1 MDITNISSF
10 WMCLTILAQNVFEHF
25 VSVYKIT
32 PCTCFDVPL
41 ATFLCENLV
50 CLCVS
55 VSVSD
60 LPSVS
65 TCVFCNIAQCVYM
78 CLFVRFVRFAQCVY
92 MCECVRFTQCVYS
105 LHVSVC

>member
-32 PCTCFDVPL
+32 PCTCFDVLL

-50 CLCVS
+50 CLSHYRAGDTTSGAADEPHLARDV
-55 VSVSD
+55 
-60 LPSVS
+60 
-65 TCVFCNIAQCVYM
+65 TY
-78 CLFVRFVRFAQCVY
+78 
-92 MCECVRFTQCVYS
+92 
-105 LHVSVC
+105 